1 VSGGKWLEGARG
13 EDNIMQTL
21 RVIVLSLIV
30 VLVGVVAYSYLSG
43 TASSRVP
50 RLERPGTVGTSGTAG
65 VETARERGAE
75 VGEKVAIAA
84 AKVKETAE
92 EAALT
97 SKIKAKMV
105 LDDNIK
111 ARAIDVTTDDT
122 SVTLTGTVRSVDEHD
137 RAVRL
142 ARETAGVT
150 QVVDRLRIEVR

>member
-1 VSGGKWLEGARG
+1 MNTMRALLVSL
-13 EDNIMQTL
+13 L
-21 RVIVLSLIV
+21 V
-30 VLVGVVAYSYLSG
+30 VLVGFVAFSYLSG
-43 TASSRVP
+43 TAWSRFP
-50 RLERPGTVGTSGTAG
+50 RVDRPAPVGTTGTVS

-75 VGEKVAIAA
+75 VGEKVAMAA
-84 AKVKETAE
+84 AKLKETAS

-111 ARAIDVTTDDT
+111 SRAIDVTTDGST
-122 SVTLTGTVRSVDEHD
+122 VTLSGLVRSVDEHA

-150 QVVDRLRIEVR
+150 RVVDQLRVEVK

>member
-1 VSGGKWLEGARG
+1 MR
-13 EDNIMQTL
+13 TL
-21 RVIVLSLIV
+21 RTIVLSLIV
-30 VLVGVVAYSYLSG
+30 IVIAFVAYSYLSG
-43 TASSRVP
+43 ATSLRVP
-50 RLERPGTVGTSGTAG
+50 RLNPPAVGTTGS

-84 AKVKETAE
+84 AKVKETAG

-111 ARAIDVTTDDT
+111 ARAIDVTTNDS
-122 SVTLTGTVRSVDEHD
+122 SVTLSGTVRSVDEHD
-137 RAVRL
+137 RAMRL

-150 QVVDRLRIEVR
+150 AVVDHLRIEVR